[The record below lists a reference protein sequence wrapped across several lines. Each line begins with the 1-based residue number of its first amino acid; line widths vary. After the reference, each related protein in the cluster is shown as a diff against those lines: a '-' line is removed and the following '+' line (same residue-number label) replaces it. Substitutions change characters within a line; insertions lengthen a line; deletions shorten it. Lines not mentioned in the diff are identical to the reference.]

1 MKMNL
6 LAGSTGF
13 LGNEILKELGGIE
26 SQTIALSRRV
36 IPNLPDNA
44 QELIIDFDNLS
55 ELEIPNVNHV
65 YLSLGYPLYYHNV
78 MGFMS
83 DSLKKDLY
91 LVEFTYQLE
100 IAKKAKE
107 AGAKGISLIS
117 AVGANSNSKNYYLKT
132 KGMLEEEII
141 KLGFESTN
149 IFQPGHLRGNKF
161 RLDIVLADLISIIFD
176 PFLHGPLKKFRSISV
191 KKLSKFVVNNSLHE
205 KVGINYF
212 EFKDFIQ
219 KKSLKSTKMGG
230 KSIPLIQS

>member
-1 MKMNL
+1 MNL

-13 LGNEILKELGGIE
+13 LGNEILKELGDIE
-26 SQTIALSRRV
+26 SQTVALSRRA
-36 IPNLPDNA
+36 ILNLPDNA
-44 QELIIDFDNLS
+44 EELIIDFDNLS

-91 LVEFTYQLE
+91 LVEFTYHLE

-191 KKLSKFVVNNSLHE
+191 KKISKFVVNNSLHE

-219 KKSLKSTKMGG
+219 KNL
-230 KSIPLIQS
+230 

>member
-1 MKMNL
+1 MNL

-13 LGNEILKELGGIE
+13 LGNEVLKELGGIE
-26 SQTIALSRRV
+26 SQTVALSRRA
-36 IPNLPDNA
+36 ILNLPDNA

-55 ELEIPNVNHV
+55 ELEIPNINHV

-83 DSLKKDLY
+83 DSLKKDLF
-91 LVEFTYQLE
+91 LVEFAYQLE

-191 KKLSKFVVNNSLHE
+191 KKISKFVVNNSLHE

-219 KKSLKSTKMGG
+219 KNL
-230 KSIPLIQS
+230 